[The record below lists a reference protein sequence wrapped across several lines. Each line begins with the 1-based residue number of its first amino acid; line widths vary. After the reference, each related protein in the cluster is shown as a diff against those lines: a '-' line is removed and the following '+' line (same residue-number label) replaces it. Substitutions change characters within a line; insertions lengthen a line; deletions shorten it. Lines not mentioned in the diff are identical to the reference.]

1 MTRACHMN
9 KRTSAIRLSRLCVA
23 MLLPLGSAFAFA
35 QGLDPTQNKLIETY
49 CSECHNLDDFS
60 GSLAFE
66 LVNHEAIHE
75 DAGTWE
81 KVIRKLSAGMM
92 PPPGNPRPSEDQLHE
107 LVLGLASTID
117 SQAAQNPQP
126 GAPLLRRLN
135 RTEYQNAI
143 RDLLDLPINASELM
157 PADDSSGGFDNVA
170 NVLSI
175 SPVLLEAYI
184 SAASKVSRLAVGD
197 MSVVASMSTYRGD
210 GQSQALHK
218 EGLALGSRGGVSAQ
232 HVFPLDAEYEI
243 SIARTGANSAFML
256 TPFGD
261 SDPVEVVIDGKRVAM
276 VQPDD
281 RGTIRLPIS
290 GGLHQV
296 DVAFLPVSAALGVDD
311 LHSVWA
317 TSTAIN
323 SLSIRGPLDPTGRGD
338 TPSRRKIF
346 SCQPSSPS
354 EEAACAQQIL
364 RQLATRAYRKP
375 VDQASLDI
383 LLSFYENGRAQ
394 GDFDTGIQYALSRL
408 LVDPQFI
415 FRFEAE
421 PEDLSPGSVY
431 AVNDHELASRLSFF
445 LWSSIPDDRL
455 LQLAGE
461 GKLRNETVLN
471 AEVERMLADPKAES
485 LVTNFATQW
494 LSLRRLDS
502 ANPVS
507 VEFDG
512 ALRDAMLKETQ
523 MLFANVLNEDASI
536 VDFLDADYTYVNE
549 RLAQHYDLPGIRGS
563 HFRKVQLPDGKRRGL
578 LGHSS
583 ILTITSA
590 PNRTSPVI
598 RGTWVLENLMGT
610 PPPAPPPGVETN
622 LEVSVPGGARTM
634 TIREQLERHR
644 ADPSCAACHN
654 VIDPLGYAL
663 ENYDAIGKW
672 RDEVGGEAVNTL
684 STLWDGNPIE
694 GPAGLRDAL
703 LAREEMFVE
712 TFIEKLMTYALGRR
726 VEYFDMPTIREI
738 AAASGKDG
746 FKMSAIV
753 QGIVDSPAFR
763 MRAKEVGEQ
772 AQVTLVLD
780 AVQVDQ

>member
-1 MTRACHMN
+1 MN
-9 KRTSAIRLSRLCVA
+9 KGIAAMRLSKLCLA
-23 MLLPLGSAFAFA
+23 LLLPLAGTLAQA
-35 QGLDPTQNKLIETY
+35 QGLNPEQAKLIDQY

-66 LVNHEAIHE
+66 LVNRDAVHE
-75 DAGTWE
+75 DAATWE
-81 KVIRKLSAGMM
+81 KVVRKLNAGMM
-92 PPPGNPRPSEDQLHE
+92 PPPGNPRPSEEQLQGF
-107 LVLGLASTID
+107 VRAVTSTID
-117 SQAAQNPQP
+117 AQAANNPQP

-143 RDLLDLPINASELM
+143 RDLLDLPIDASELM

-175 SPVLLEAYI
+175 SPALLEAYI
-184 SAASKVSRLAVGD
+184 SAASKISRLAVGD
-197 MSVVASMSTYRGD
+197 MDTVASATTYRGD

-218 EGLALGSRGGVSAQ
+218 EGLALGTRGGLSAR
-232 HVFPLDAEYEI
+232 HVFPLDAEYELNI
-243 SIARTGANSAFML
+243 VRTGANSAFML
-256 TPFGD
+256 TPFGEE
-261 SDPVEVVIDGKRVAM
+261 DPVEVVIDGKRVALL
-276 VQPDD
+276 QPND

-290 GGLHQV
+290 AGVHQV
-296 DVAFLPVSAALGVDD
+296 DVAYLPMAPALGVDD

-346 SCQPSSPS
+346 ICQPQSTR
-354 EEAACAQQIL
+354 EEAACAERIL

-375 VDQASLDI
+375 VDQESLDI
-383 LLSFYENGRAQ
+383 LMSFYQDGRAKA
-394 GDFDTGIQYALSRL
+394 DFDTGIQYALARL

-421 PEDLSPGSVY
+421 PEDLAPGAIY
-431 AVNDHELASRLSFF
+431 AVNDYELASRLSFF

-455 LQLAGE
+455 LELAGQ
-461 GKLRNETVLN
+461 GKLKDESVLD
-471 AEVERMLADPKAES
+471 AEVKRMLADPKAES

-494 LSLRRLDS
+494 LSLRKLDS

-512 ALRDAMLKETQ
+512 ALREAMLKETQ
-523 MLFANVLNEDASI
+523 LLFGHILREDAS
-536 VDFLDADYTYVNE
+536 VVELLDADYTFVNE
-549 RLAQHYDLPGIRGS
+549 RLAKHYGLPGIRGS
-563 HFRKVQLPDGKRRGL
+563 HFRKVALPEGFRRGL
-578 LGHSS
+578 LGHAS

-610 PPPAPPPGVETN
+610 PPPSPPPGVETN
-622 LEVSVPGGARTM
+622 LEVSVPGGQTL

-644 ADPSCAACHN
+644 SDPSCSACHS
-654 VIDPLGYAL
+654 VIDPLGFAL

-672 RDEVGGEAVNTL
+672 RDEVGGAPVNT
-684 STLWDGNPIE
+684 SATLWDGSAID
-694 GPAGLRDAL
+694 GPEDLRKAL

-712 TFIEKLMTYALGRR
+712 AFIEKMMTYALGRR
-726 VEYFDMPTIREI
+726 VEYFDMPTIRKV
-738 AAASGKDG
+738 AAAAEKDDYR
-746 FKMSAIV
+746 FSAV
-753 QGIVDSPAFR
+753 VKGIVDADAFR
-763 MRAKEVGEQ
+763 MRTKEVKDQ
-772 AQVTLVLD
+772 AQVTL
-780 AVQVDQ
+780 APSAGQVER